1 LDSTRAERALHELK
15 REALQSFVD
24 HFLIPTLTEF
34 AAACDALVDAC
45 GADAEDPSPEKRASA
60 QDAWRIVM
68 DSWQRLEVV
77 ALGPAGAMGKV
88 IGGMDLRDE
97 IYSWPGGNPCRV
109 DQETTEKVYEDAEAF
124 KLEFVN
130 VRGLDAIEQL
140 VFVEGDG
147 NDCAQNS
154 NLNTSG
160 AWAALSSEEIRQ
172 QRADYAATLAGIVQ
186 GHAGELKAAWEDGFG
201 VALATAG
208 EGSEIFSTAHD
219 GLNSLTN
226 ALFYLDKV
234 TKDMK
239 LAEPSGVSECEK
251 EACPGSLESLFAHQ
265 SKEHVRANLEAF
277 RDVLAGGLVGAEG
290 RFGILDL
297 LQAVG
302 AGDLS
307 LKFES
312 TLDAAILAVAG
323 LEGSFLET
331 IESDVE
337 ALRDL
342 HGAVK
347 EVTDLLKT
355 DLLSTFD
362 LELPQRAAS
371 DND

>member
-1 LDSTRAERALHELK
+1 
-15 REALQSFVD
+15 
-24 HFLIPTLTEF
+24 
-34 AAACDALVDAC
+34 
-45 GADAEDPSPEKRASA
+45 
-60 QDAWRIVM
+60 
-68 DSWQRLEVV
+68 
-77 ALGPAGAMGKV
+77 
-88 IGGMDLRDE
+88 
-97 IYSWPGGNPCRV
+97 
-109 DQETTEKVYEDAEAF
+109 
-124 KLEFVN
+124 
-130 VRGLDAIEQL
+130 
-140 VFVEGDG
+140 
-147 NDCAQNS
+147 
-154 NLNTSG
+154 
-160 AWAALSSEEIRQ
+160 
-172 QRADYAATLAGIVQ
+172 
-186 GHAGELKAAWEDGFG
+186 
-201 VALATAG
+201 
-208 EGSEIFSTAHD
+208 
-219 GLNSLTN
+219 
-226 ALFYLDKV
+226 
-234 TKDMK
+234 
-239 LAEPSGVSECEK
+239 
-251 EACPGSLESLFAHQ
+251 
-265 SKEHVRANLEAF
+265 VRANLEAF